1 MRPGLMAS
9 RVFGKVDQHVS
20 DMEVGRD
27 RYHFKHHHVC
37 ARVCILP

>member
-1 MRPGLMAS
+1 MRPNLMAG
-9 RVFGKVDQHVS
+9 RVFDQHVS

-27 RYHFKHHHVC
+27 QYHFKHHHVC